1 MKIYTED
8 YLNKL
13 IDESNSL
20 EELKDKLAEVAGTVD
35 LDCLD
40 MQEGEVLV
48 ISFPA
53 DNAEAVQQLA
63 PFIQQAYPNNPAIA
77 VVNDIDLLVESADE
91 ALEMLESMKDKI
103 ASMTGKSSVR
113 DQILLK

>member
-13 IDESNSL
+13 INESNSI
-20 EELKDKLAEVAGTVD
+20 EELKDKLAEAAGTVD
-35 LDCLD
+35 LACLD

-53 DNAEAVQQLA
+53 ENAEAVQQLA
-63 PFIQQAYPNNPAIA
+63 PFIQQAYPNNPVIA
-77 VVNDIDLLVESADE
+77 VVDDIDLLIENADE
-91 ALEMLESMKDKI
+91 ALEMLNDMKAKI
-103 ASMTGKSSVR
+103 EILKGTDAGK
-113 DQILLK
+113 III

>member
-13 IDESNSL
+13 INESNSI
-20 EELKDKLAEVAGTVD
+20 EELKDKLAAAAGTVD

-53 DNAEAVQQLA
+53 ENAEAVQQLA

-77 VVNDIDLLVESADE
+77 VVNDIDLLIENADE
-91 ALEMLESMKDKI
+91 ALEMLNGMKAKI
-103 ASMTGKSSVR
+103 EILKGTDAGK
-113 DQILLK
+113 III